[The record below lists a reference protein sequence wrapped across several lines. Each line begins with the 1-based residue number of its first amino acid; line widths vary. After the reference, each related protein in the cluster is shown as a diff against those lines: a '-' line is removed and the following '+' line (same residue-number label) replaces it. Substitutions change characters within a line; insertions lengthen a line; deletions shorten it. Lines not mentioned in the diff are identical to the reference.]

1 MHVKKLIS
9 VISILIISLACSL
22 IQSAVQEEV
31 IQSTQIET
39 IESETTAVPTN
50 KPTSEIETIPTKST
64 SLELI
69 EEPTEVSTA
78 VSSGVET
85 LDLTELW
92 SYGLTSIRTGEPLIE
107 EGGEHQQDESLIS
120 YGYNLVV
127 DKNGNV
133 LSPRGAP
140 LQGGEK
146 LIRTEEYQN
155 DHNVREYARIYT
167 IMAPIRDAILYHFEE
182 MTQEEWLEI
191 TAVLTL
197 NNIKTKDA
205 VETNGRSILSTE
217 QVYDYVASGNAE
229 GSPVMRY
236 LEEAGLELKCL
247 AFQDFDF
254 TNPKGK
260 NHCIE
265 HNIDVGSG
273 IKLP

>member
-1 MHVKKLIS
+1 MGEKIFTEKQQNLT
-9 VISILIISLACSL
+9 SLACNSV
-22 IQSAVQEEV
+22 QSAVQDEV
-31 IQSTQIET
+31 VQSEQIET
-39 IESETTAVPTN
+39 MGSEATSVPTN
-50 KPTSEIETIPTKST
+50 ESTSETETISD
-64 SLELI
+64 
-69 EEPTEVSTA
+69 EV
-78 VSSGVET
+78 

-107 EGGEHQQDESLIS
+107 EGGEHQLDESLIS

-146 LIRTEEYQN
+146 LILTEEYQN

-182 MTQEEWLEI
+182 MTREEWLEI
-191 TAVLTL
+191 TAALTL

-205 VETNGRSILSTE
+205 GEINGRSILSTE
-217 QVYDYVASGNAE
+217 QVYDYIATGNAE

-254 TNPKGK
+254 ANPEGK
-260 NHCIE
+260 NHCTE

-273 IKLP
+273 IKFP

>member
-1 MHVKKLIS
+1 AIVA
-9 VISILIISLACSL
+9 ILVTSSACSL
-22 IQSAVQEEV
+22 SQSAVQDEV
-31 IQSTQIET
+31 MQPEQIET
-39 IESETTAVPTN
+39 MTSEATSVPTN
-50 KPTSEIETIPTKST
+50 EST
-64 SLELI
+64 SLEFV
-69 EEPTEVSTA
+69 EV
-78 VSSGVET
+78 
-85 LDLTELW
+85 LDLAELW

-107 EGGEHQQDESLIS
+107 EGGEHQLDENLIS

-127 DKNGNV
+127 DKHGNV

-140 LQGGEK
+140 LQGGEQ

-155 DHNVREYARIYT
+155 DHNVRESARVYT

-182 MTQEEWLEI
+182 MSREEWLAI
-191 TAVLTL
+191 TTVLTL
-197 NNIKTKDA
+197 NNIKTKDSDKI
-205 VETNGRSILSTE
+205 NGRSILSTE

-236 LEEAGLELKCL
+236 LEEAELELKCL

-254 TNPKGK
+254 TNPEGK

-265 HNIDVGSG
+265 HNIDIGSG